1 MELIKLEATLK
12 DYIWGGNKLK
22 QFYNKKT
29 NMKIVAESWELSTH
43 DDGSSIIDSGVDKGK
58 LFKDY
63 IQENGLD
70 VVGSNSK
77 NFPFFPILIKFIDA
91 RDNLSIQVHPSD
103 DYALK
108 NENSFGK
115 TEVWYVLDAEPG
127 AFLYY
132 GFKDEI
138 TKEEMSERIKN
149 NTFLEVLRKVEVKPG
164 DVAFIESGT
173 IHAIGSGLMICEIQ
187 QNSNLTYRV
196 YDFGRVGK
204 DGKPRELHIEKAL
217 SVTNL
222 KPIPQ
227 EVKKPKLKN
236 FDGYKL
242 GNMATCQY
250 FTTDFLDLDEEFEDV
265 VDSTTFKSYT
275 VVEGSG
281 KISSK
286 LEKFDCIKGDTFFA
300 PAGIGRINI
309 SGNVKII
316 ISYVD

>member
-43 DDGSSIIDSGVDKGK
+43 DDGSSIIVSGVDKGK

>member
-1 MELIKLEATLK
+1 MELIKLEAALK

-29 NMKIVAESWELSTH
+29 NKEIVSESWELSTH
-43 DDGSSIIDSGVDKGK
+43 NDGSSIISSGLNKGK

-63 IQENGLD
+63 INDNGLD
-70 VVGSNSK
+70 VVGTNSK
-77 NFPFFPILIKFIDA
+77 DFPFFPILIKFIDA

-103 DYALK
+103 EYALK

-127 AFLYY
+127 AYLYY

-173 IHAIGSGLMICEIQ
+173 IHAIGAGLMVCEIQ
-187 QNSNLTYRV
+187 QNSNITYRV

-204 DGKPRELHIEKAL
+204 DGNPRELHIEKAL
-217 SVTNL
+217 DVTNL
-222 KPIPQ
+222 KPIAQ
-227 EVKKPKLKN
+227 EVKKSMLKD

-242 GNMATCQY
+242 GNMASCQY
-250 FTTDFLDLDEEFEDV
+250 FTSDVLDLDGEFKDL
-265 VDSTTFKSYT
+265 VDTTTFKAYT

-281 KISSK
+281 KIYSTNE
-286 LEKFDCIKGDTFFA
+286 LFTCIKGDTFFA
-300 PAGIGRINI
+300 PANIGEIKI
-309 SGNVKII
+309 TGNAKII
-316 ISYVD
+316 ISYV